1 MFSRPLA
8 FVLLALGCV
17 TAAAGGAY
25 VANRHNTEEVAVATA
40 PDPAVPAA
48 APTGSMGQAQA
59 PVAETEAV
67 VSGAKSEPRRTRKGV
82 EGGGRARPRRDA
94 PARRNTGPETRAR
107 RASSKEPEAAR
118 AAPMAGGAPVSQ
130 PAVEV
135 PAAPVPPPVAAA
147 PVPEPAKP
155 EVQPE
160 APRPAQ
166 FEEVILPSAS
176 VIGLQLETSV
186 SSDRARVE
194 DRVEARVSR
203 DVMAAGRVAIPAGA
217 RVIGTVIEVDKGGK
231 VKTPAHIGIRF
242 HTLVLADGSEVA
254 LRTEPIFRD
263 AESPAASSAKKIGGA
278 AIAGAILGG
287 IMGGGKGAATGG
299 AIGAAGGRRRGHG
312 GRSHGGHHG
321 GRAGHDRQAGRAGHD
336 HGRATR
342 VDLEIWK
349 CGNVGIWNRVDF
361 QITRFPNFQIERLS
375 SASPSRRRLDRRLP
389 RQSGTLS
396 GPLARSPR

>member
-25 VANRHNTEEVAVATA
+25 VANRHNTAEVVVATA
-40 PDPAVPAA
+40 PAAAPAA
-48 APTGSMGQAQA
+48 TPTGSMGQAA

-67 VSGAKSEPRRTRKGV
+67 VSGAKSE
-82 EGGGRARPRRDA
+82 RPA
-94 PARRNTGPETRAR
+94 PAKMAKAEAEPAPAVSTRRSGATAPKSTPVTPKPSGAPRNEPVAR
-107 RASSKEPEAAR
+107 TV
-118 AAPMAGGAPVSQ
+118 PMTGGAPVAPP
-130 PAVEV
+130 PAEA
-135 PAAPVPPPVAAA
+135 PAAPTPPPVTPA
-147 PVPEPAKP
+147 PVPEPVKP
-155 EVQPE
+155 AEVQPE

-176 VIGLQLETSV
+176 VMGLQLETSI

-217 RVIGTVIEVDKGGK
+217 RVIGSVIEVDKGGK

-242 HTLVLADGSEVA
+242 HTVVLADGSEVT

-263 AESPAASSAKKIGGA
+263 AASPAASSAKKIGGA

-287 IMGGGKGAATGG
+287 IMGGGKGAATGS
-299 AIGAAGGRRRGHG
+299 AIGAAGGTAAVMSGDRTVVNMAAGQHLTVKLSAPATITVERR
-312 GRSHGGHHG
+312 
-321 GRAGHDRQAGRAGHD
+321 
-336 HGRATR
+336 
-342 VDLEIWK
+342 E
-349 CGNVGIWNRVDF
+349 
-361 QITRFPNFQIERLS
+361 
-375 SASPSRRRLDRRLP
+375 
-389 RQSGTLS
+389 
-396 GPLARSPR
+396 